1 MLHGLSLSAST
12 AGRYEAPTY
21 QRVAERDVG
30 ATVVIPLRITAVPG
44 SAAEPTQSDR
54 HIQSIADK
62 GRLGWQQRT
71 DYGK

>member
-1 MLHGLSLSAST
+1 
-12 AGRYEAPTY
+12 
-21 QRVAERDVG
+21 VAERDVG